1 MRKDNKEY
9 KILVVEDNLGDFMLV
24 EEYLDETILS
34 PRIVRCESF
43 KQAKETLLS
52 ENVDLDVVLLDLS
65 LPDKSGET
73 LINEV
78 IEISEG
84 LPIIVLT
91 GYTDANFAVKS
102 LSMGISDYLLK
113 DDLSPTTLYKSIVYN
128 IERNKNLV
136 KLLESEQKYADL
148 FHLSPQPMWVYDIES
163 LKFLNVNQAAINHY
177 GYSYDEFMNMFISE
191 IRPNDDVPNMMETLE
206 KMKQENIGIFR
217 GVLNHKKKDGS
228 IIRVEVISNPL
239 SIDEKNTWLVL
250 ANDITSKLK
259 YLEAIE
265 TQNEKLR
272 DIAWIQSHMVR
283 APLARLLGL
292 VEILKNEKLSR
303 LELDDFLDHIKDS
316 ATELDNVVRDIVE
329 KAQKIDIN
337 RN

>member
-9 KILVVEDNLGDFMLV
+9 KILIVEDNPGDFMLV

-34 PRIVRCESF
+34 PKIIRCENF
-43 KQAKETLLS
+43 KQAKEILLR
-52 ENVDLDVVLLDLS
+52 ENENLDVVLLDLS

-113 DDLSPTTLYKSIVYN
+113 DDLSPTTLYKSLVYN

-148 FHLSPQPMWVYDIES
+148 FHLSPQPMWVYDMEN
-163 LKFLNVNQAAINHY
+163 LKFLNVNQAAIKHY
-177 GYSYDEFMNMFISE
+177 GYSYEEFMNMSISE
-191 IRPNDDVPNMMETLE
+191 IRPDEDIPIMIETL
-206 KMKQENIGIFR
+206 KKIKDENIRFFR
-217 GVLNHKKKDGS
+217 GILNHKKKDKS

-239 SIDEKNTWLVL
+239 SQGEKNTWLVL

-292 VEILKNEKLSR
+292 VEILKNENLSTI
-303 LELDDFLDHIKDS
+303 ELGDFLDHVKES
-316 ATELDNVVRDIVE
+316 ANELDNVVRDIVE
-329 KAQKIDIN
+329 KAQKIDVN
-337 RN
+337 GN

>member
-9 KILVVEDNLGDFMLV
+9 KILIVEDNLGDFMLV

-34 PRIVRCESF
+34 PTIIRCENF
-43 KQAKETLLS
+43 KQAKEVLFKES
-52 ENVDLDVVLLDLS
+52 GELDVVLLDLS

-91 GYTDANFAVKS
+91 GYTDANFAIKS

-113 DDLSPTTLYKSIVYN
+113 DDLTPTTLYKSIVYN
-128 IERNKNLV
+128 IERNKNVV

-148 FHLSPQPMWVYDIES
+148 FHLSPQPMWVYDADT
-163 LKFLNVNQAAINHY
+163 LRFLNVNKAAFNHY
-177 GYSYDEFMNMFISE
+177 GFSYEEFMNMSIAE
-191 IRPNDDVPNMMETLE
+191 IRPKEDIPNMLESIE
-206 KMKQENIGIFR
+206 KMKSDKSGVFR
-217 GVLNHKKKDGS
+217 GILNHKKKDGS
-228 IIRVEVISNPL
+228 VIRVEIISNPL
-239 SIDEKNTWLVL
+239 SFDEKNTWLVL

-292 VEILKNEKLSR
+292 VEILKNENLSKEE
-303 LELDDFLDHIKDS
+303 LIDFLNHVKDSASELDD
-316 ATELDNVVRDIVE
+316 VVRDIVE
-329 KAQKIDIN
+329 KAQKIDIK
-337 RN
+337 RS

>member
-1 MRKDNKEY
+1 MRKDNKDY
-9 KILVVEDNLGDFMLV
+9 KILIVEDNLGDFMLV

-34 PRIVRCESF
+34 PNIIRCENF
-43 KQAKETLLS
+43 KQAKEVLFKDS
-52 ENVDLDVVLLDLS
+52 ENLDVILLDLS

-73 LINEV
+73 LIHEM

-91 GYTDANFAVKS
+91 GYTDANFAVRS
-102 LSMGISDYLLK
+102 LAMGISDYLLK

-148 FHLSPQPMWVYDIES
+148 FHLSPQPMWVYDADS

-177 GYSYDEFMNMFISE
+177 GYSYDEFMDMSITE
-191 IRPNDDVPNMMETLE
+191 IRPKEDIPMMLETLE
-206 KMKQENIGIFR
+206 KIKNNNSGLFR
-217 GVLNHKKKDGS
+217 GILNHKRKDGS

-239 SIDEKNTWLVL
+239 SFDEKNTWLVL

-292 VEILKNEKLSR
+292 VEILKNENLSKN
-303 LELDDFLDHIKDS
+303 ELDKFLDHVKES
-316 ATELDNVVRDIVE
+316 ANELDTVVRDIVE
-329 KAQKIDIN
+329 KAQKIDVN

>member
-9 KILVVEDNLGDFMLV
+9 SILIVEDNLGDFMLV

-34 PRIVRCESF
+34 PKIIRCETF
-43 KQAKETLLS
+43 KKAKEILL
-52 ENVDLDVVLLDLS
+52 NKNKNLDVVLLDLS

-73 LINEV
+73 LIHEV
-78 IEISEG
+78 TEISEG

-148 FHLSPQPMWVYDIES
+148 FHLSPQPMWVYDLES
-163 LKFLNVNQAAINHY
+163 LLFLNVNQAAINHY
-177 GYSYDEFMNMFISE
+177 GYSHDEFMTMTISE
-191 IRPNDDVPNMMETLE
+191 IRPKEDIPIMLSTLE
-206 KMKQENIGIFR
+206 KIKADNMGIYR
-217 GVLNHKKKDGS
+217 GVLNHRKKDGS

-239 SIDEKNTWLVL
+239 NLGERKTWLVL

-292 VEILKNEKLSR
+292 VEILKNEKLSKM
-303 LELDDFLDHIKDS
+303 DFENFLNHIKDS
-316 ATELDNVVRDIVE
+316 ATELDDVVRDIVD

-337 RN
+337 KS

>member
-1 MRKDNKEY
+1 MRKDIKEY
-9 KILVVEDNLGDFMLV
+9 KILIVEDNVGDFMLV

-34 PRIVRCESF
+34 PNIIRCENF
-43 KQAKETLLS
+43 KQAKEELLRDYK
-52 ENVDLDVVLLDLS
+52 NLDVILLDLS

-78 IEISEG
+78 LEISG
-84 LPIIVLT
+84 DLPIIVLT
-91 GYTDANFAVKS
+91 GFTDANFAVKS

-148 FHLSPQPMWVYDIES
+148 FHLSPQPMWVYDSET

-177 GYSYDEFMNMFISE
+177 GYSFDEFMEMTISE
-191 IRPNDDVPNMMETLE
+191 IRPNEDIPNMLETLE
-206 KMKQENIGIFR
+206 KIRTENIGIYR
-217 GVLNHKKKDGS
+217 GFLNHKKRDGS

-239 SIDEKNTWLVL
+239 SFEERNSWLVL

-292 VEILKNEKLSR
+292 VEILKNEKLSS
-303 LELDDFLDHIKDS
+303 LELDDFLDHIKES
-316 ATELDNVVRDIVE
+316 AKELDNVVRDIVE
-329 KAQKIDIN
+329 KAQKIDVN
-337 RN
+337 KN